1 MPLANSPTM
10 NTAPVIH
17 VSVQPTGGPSSTAGG
32 ADNTAKAG
40 GAQSAFAG
48 ALNAAA
54 ANPSRRT
61 GPSKQSDDSAPGGS
75 LPPAG
80 SQSPPVPV
88 PQAAAAPVA
97 TPHSKG
103 SPPADHPRQERA
115 RGRAPVDNPLAVQA
129 AAGPAGVANIALGG
143 VTIAGANA
151 ATGIATTAATNATTK
166 NAATFGAVDAQRA
179 TEAKIES
186 GLAAKSAAAAKAAAT
201 LHPAADSGT
210 VRADGGAADSAFSQ
224 ASASSGDPSLASG
237 VANAPAAAVIGT
249 GTQDAAVTG
258 AAGLAATVAAA
269 AAGSPQSANTGK
281 ARGDNSFDSDASLNA
296 LGAGADAAA
305 AAASAPP
312 GRLGMRAAADPLI
325 ASNAVSASM
334 VADAGKHAH
343 AGFDLAALTGN
354 SSDAAAGLSQLS
366 ANASVAAPA
375 DATPAPALRIH
386 ASVDSSDFPQGLSD
400 RVSWMVDNGVNGAKL
415 QVNPPQLGPIE
426 LRISVQGDHAQV
438 WMTTH
443 SAVARDALESS
454 SPKLREMLNAQG
466 FGQVSVDISQRSFQD
481 RSADTPQYQRE
492 SAGVRSAAVTPA
504 APATAVS
511 TPRSL
516 QGALD
521 AYA

>member
-1 MPLANSPTM
+1 M
-10 NTAPVIH
+10 
-17 VSVQPTGGPSSTAGG
+17 
-32 ADNTAKAG
+32 
-40 GAQSAFAG
+40 
-48 ALNAAA
+48 
-54 ANPSRRT
+54 
-61 GPSKQSDDSAPGGS
+61 
-75 LPPAG
+75 
-80 SQSPPVPV
+80 
-88 PQAAAAPVA
+88 
-97 TPHSKG
+97 
-103 SPPADHPRQERA
+103 
-115 RGRAPVDNPLAVQA
+115 GRAAI
-129 AAGPAGVANIALGG
+129 PA
-143 VTIAGANA
+143 
-151 ATGIATTAATNATTK
+151 
-166 NAATFGAVDAQRA
+166 
-179 TEAKIES
+179 
-186 GLAAKSAAAAKAAAT
+186 
-201 LHPAADSGT
+201 PDSGA
-210 VRADGGAADSAFSQ
+210 VRADGGEADSAFSQ
-224 ASASSGDPSLASG
+224 ASASSGDPSPASG
-237 VANAPAAAVIGT
+237 VANAPAAAVTGT
-249 GTQDAAVTG
+249 GTQDAAVTA

-281 ARGDNSFDSDASLNA
+281 ARDDNSFDSDASLSA

-312 GRLGMRAAADPLI
+312 GRLGMGAAADPLI
-325 ASNAVSASM
+325 ASDAASASM
-334 VADAGKHAH
+334 IADAGKHAH
-343 AGFDLAALTGN
+343 AGFDLAASTGN

-481 RSADTPQYQRE
+481 RSAYTPPYQRE
-492 SAGVRSAAVTPA
+492 SAGARSAAVTPA